1 MSNRFE
7 TCCGAC
13 FLHDATGWKD
23 SCTTLR
29 HFDVERVFWDL
40 VEAGAIVAESTG
52 SRRLVE
58 PVSAETIEEAR
69 RRLLA
74 LDAARRLAA

>member
-13 FLHDATGWKD
+13 FLEDVVGWKD
-23 SCTTLR
+23 NCTTLR

-40 VEAGAIVAESTG
+40 VTAGAIVAESTAG
-52 SRRLVE
+52 RRMVE
-58 PVSAETIEEAR
+58 PVSDETIEEAR
-69 RRLLA
+69 RELYA
-74 LDAARRLAA
+74 LDAQRRLAA